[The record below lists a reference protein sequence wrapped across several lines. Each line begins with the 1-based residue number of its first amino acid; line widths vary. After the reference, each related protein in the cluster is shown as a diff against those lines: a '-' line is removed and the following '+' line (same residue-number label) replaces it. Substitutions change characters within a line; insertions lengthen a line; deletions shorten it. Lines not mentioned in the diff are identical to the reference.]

1 MSISFEEDRLNALHD
16 FALLDTPASESFDR
30 ITRMASLLVG
40 ASIAAISLTDRDWQ
54 WFKSRIGMDSRE
66 MSRLQAPCAEI
77 SRSGSFL
84 LVPDLLDD
92 PRFADSPLARAGIRF
107 YAGAPLVTRDGY
119 GLGAMCVLDPLPR
132 TISAEQIQSLKDLAA
147 MVMVQIELQHDFGR
161 TDPLSGL
168 PNRHQMADD
177 LVDLAGREPGASYTT
192 LLIDLTDTRHFDQIA
207 SVLGTSYVDVLVRAS
222 SRAIQDVLGR
232 RARLYHV
239 GIASYAALLDETAGP
254 SWHEAISALTVRL
267 RQPVWCNGIP
277 VAVRF
282 VYGISSFRLG
292 ETSPADALRT
302 AISAAHDAREAEL
315 DHSIYSPARDQ
326 ANRRRFTLLT
336 DIPAALEASDQLRLV
351 YQPRVDLRTGACVS
365 VEALLRWQHPS
376 LGNIP
381 PGEFI
386 PLVEQTALVRPVTAW
401 VIHTALE
408 QAQAWQVAGRTL
420 RISINVSAPNL
431 EEQDFA
437 QRLSDALDRRG
448 LPPAAIELEFT
459 ESALIRNGSHVMG
472 QLAAIKAL
480 GIEIAIDDFGSGYST
495 FSYLR
500 RLPAS
505 TVKLDQSFIRG
516 IAGSTRDQMLV
527 RSMIGM
533 AHELGYR
540 VVAEGVETREALD
553 FLADAACDEVQ
564 GYFISHPVPVDTLD
578 DWLRQDSLA
587 AGQADQ
593 PPLVTV

>member
-40 ASIAAISLTDRDWQ
+40 ASIAAISLTDRDRQ

-239 GIASYAALLDETAGP
+239 GIASYAALLDETTGP

-315 DHSIYSPARDQ
+315 DHSIYNPARDQ

-587 AGQADQ
+587 AGQANQ